1 MDYTHFYQIS
11 ILGNNPSTV
20 QKFINKNNK
29 HKSLIRENVQLIN
42 FFHPHVD
49 GIIIIYDDDI
59 DSLTFACETLQT
71 YETFFPHMYFNLC
84 KNTNSF
90 PSHFRNDKI
99 EFNSKMYRVRKVFMG
114 NDEFDL
120 KLQNRIAKPINHL
133 LKRIINRET
142 LRNLKL
148 KSVLRFY
155 IDDYLLD
162 DVNVSNKIR
171 PEITPLV
178 ENQLNEVNPNPTYTF
193 LINVKCKYF
202 TFTFHSS

>member
-1 MDYTHFYQIS
+1 MSNTHLYQIS

-20 QKFINKNNK
+20 HKLFYKNNK
-29 HKSLIRENVQLIN
+29 HKSLIREDVQLIN

-49 GIIIIYDDDI
+49 GIIIIYDDVI

-71 YETFFPHMYFNLC
+71 YETFYPHMYINLC
-84 KNTNSF
+84 KNTNSR
-90 PSHFRNDKI
+90 PPHFRNDKI
-99 EFNSKMYRVRKVFMG
+99 EFNSKMYRVRKIFMG

-120 KLQNRIAKPINHL
+120 NLQNRIAKPINHL
-133 LKRIINRET
+133 LKRIINREI

-162 DVNVSNKIR
+162 NVNVSNKIK
-171 PEITPLV
+171 PKVTPPV
-178 ENQLNEVNPNPTYTF
+178 NNQSNEVNSNPTYTVS
-193 LINVKCKYF
+193 INVKCKYF
-202 TFTFHSS
+202 TFTFHST